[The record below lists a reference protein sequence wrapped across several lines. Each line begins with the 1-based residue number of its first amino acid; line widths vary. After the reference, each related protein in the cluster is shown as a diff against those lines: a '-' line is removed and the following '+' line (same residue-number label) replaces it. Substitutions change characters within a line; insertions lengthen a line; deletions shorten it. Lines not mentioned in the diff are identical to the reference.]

1 MQRRK
6 EGWTREIKSNRNL
19 PPPSSSRVP
28 SVFRPV
34 SVPRA
39 PPDMYNTLPSSV
51 QDTCK
56 YLAITDM
63 TTRQSDVASDFL
75 YIAPPPIYGFVIEKE
90 FPATLFSSFFPSSPS
105 DSRRLY
111 LPLPGG
117 SICGDF
123 NPWQTAFRFKDGH
136 PTSIPSSSSSLP
148 FSSRML
154 VRGVGDVITRRV
166 RSCVR
171 ARVMNV
177 VRVYL

>member
-90 FPATLFSSFFPSSPS
+90 FPATLFSSFFFLPPPLTAG
-105 DSRRLY
+105 DSISLCQVD
-111 LPLPGG
+111 PFAVI
-117 SICGDF
+117 SIRGK
-123 NPWQTAFRFKDGH
+123 QRSGLRTGIQRA
-136 PTSIPSSSSSLP
+136 SLLLL